1 MKKNLFDHEDATFE
15 DWDDVYRTNV
25 SQCYFMTTAFL
36 PLLQKAT
43 EKQHGWSG
51 TVINISS
58 ISGRVKTTQ
67 HHPQYVPPIFFR
79 PIIGHHL

>member
-1 MKKNLFDHEDATFE
+1 MKKNLFDDEKATFE

-25 SQCYFMTTAFL
+25 SQCYFMTTCFL
-36 PLLQKAT
+36 PLLQKST
-43 EKQHGWSG
+43 EAQYGWSS

-67 HHPQYVPPIFFR
+67 HHPQ
-79 PIIGHHL
+79 